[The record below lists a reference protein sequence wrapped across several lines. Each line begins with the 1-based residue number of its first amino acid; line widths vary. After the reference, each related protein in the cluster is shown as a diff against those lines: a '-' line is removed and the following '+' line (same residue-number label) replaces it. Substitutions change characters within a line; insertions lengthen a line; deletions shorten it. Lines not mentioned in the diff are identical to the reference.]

1 MERGMIIV
9 FFWIVFSAAVGL
21 FASVRRNRNGF
32 GWFVLSLLVSP
43 IIAIIFCAILESKPK
58 KIEPVV
64 EYREKTAEE
73 KQEDFNFAGKIV
85 AAALGA
91 PIVIFVIAVIIGMVY
106 R

>member
-1 MERGMIIV
+1 
-9 FFWIVFSAAVGL
+9 VFSAAVGL

-32 GWFVLSLLVSP
+32 GWFALSLIVSP
-43 IIAIIFCAILESKPK
+43 LIAIIFCAILEAKPK

-73 KQEDFNFAGKIV
+73 KREDFDNAGKII
-85 AAALGA
+85 AG
-91 PIVIFVIAVIIGMVY
+91 IFVGGFILLFVILGIIGMLY